1 MGSKN
6 SYTGIN
12 PKVVKNIQY
21 YAKLLKRGK
30 AFAYKDIEDIEQ
42 DLLLDCLPGLEG
54 YNELEGHFIKQYVK
68 CRALNLKEKEL
79 CKKRTINFVDETL
92 YEESDES
99 LEYSSAVRIDVNEA
113 IAKLPRELRKIC
125 KLLAE
130 NHSICE
136 ISRRTGI
143 PKSTL
148 HDTLKK
154 LGEDEN
160 FVNLKTYLPVSGGK
174 I

>member
-1 MGSKN
+1 MHSKN
-6 SYTGIN
+6 SYIGIN
-12 PKVVKNIQY
+12 PKVVKHIRHY
-21 YAKLLKRGK
+21 SKLLKRGK
-30 AFAYKDIEDIEQ
+30 AFAYKDIEDVEQ
-42 DLLLDCLPGLEG
+42 DLLLDCLPGL
-54 YNELEGHFIKQYVK
+54 NELEGHFIKQYVK

-130 NHSICE
+130 DHSICE
-136 ISRRTGI
+136 ISRKTGI

-148 HDTLKK
+148 YDTVNK
-154 LGEDEN
+154 LRKE
-160 FVNLKTYLPVSGGK
+160 FSHLKTYLK
-174 I
+174 RDF

>member
-1 MGSKN
+1 MLSK
-6 SYTGIN
+6 I
-12 PKVVKNIQY
+12 
-21 YAKLLKRGK
+21 
-30 AFAYKDIEDIEQ
+30 
-42 DLLLDCLPGLEG
+42 DLLFDCLPGLEG

-79 CKKRTINFVDETL
+79 CKKRTINFVDEAL

-130 NHSICE
+130 DHSICE

-148 HDTLKK
+148 YDTINK
-154 LGEDEN
+154 LRKE
-160 FVNLKTYLPVSGGK
+160 FSHLKTYLK
-174 I
+174 RDF

>member
-1 MGSKN
+1 MHSKN

-12 PKVVKNIQY
+12 PKVVKHIRH
-21 YAKLLKRGK
+21 YAKLLKKGK
-30 AFAYKDIEDIEQ
+30 AFAYKDIEDVEQ

-54 YNELEGHFIKQYVK
+54 YNELEGHFIKQYIK

-113 IAKLPRELRKIC
+113 IAKLPRELRKVC

-130 NHSICE
+130 GHSICE
-136 ISRRTGI
+136 ISRKTGI

-148 HDTLKK
+148 YDMINKLRKELSHLKIYLK
-154 LGEDEN
+154 LD
-160 FVNLKTYLPVSGGK
+160 F
-174 I
+174 